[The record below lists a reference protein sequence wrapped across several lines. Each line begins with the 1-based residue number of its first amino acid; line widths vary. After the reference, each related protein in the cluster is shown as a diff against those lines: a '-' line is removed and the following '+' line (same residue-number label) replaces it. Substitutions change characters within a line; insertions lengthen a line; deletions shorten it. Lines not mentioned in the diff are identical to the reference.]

1 MTFKEDNDTTNEVT
15 GYALRA
21 KTDLSPNA

>member
-1 MTFKEDNDTTNEVT
+1 VTFKEDNDTTNEVT